1 VNVVWIIALSF
12 GQIYGPIAASAAVFQ
27 NSECFHAENE
37 GKNVLVIEEEDVW
50 PLEKCQQGPG

>member
-27 NSECFHAENE
+27 NGERFHAVDE
-37 GKNVLVIEEEDVW
+37 GKKRDSA
-50 PLEKCQQGPG
+50 